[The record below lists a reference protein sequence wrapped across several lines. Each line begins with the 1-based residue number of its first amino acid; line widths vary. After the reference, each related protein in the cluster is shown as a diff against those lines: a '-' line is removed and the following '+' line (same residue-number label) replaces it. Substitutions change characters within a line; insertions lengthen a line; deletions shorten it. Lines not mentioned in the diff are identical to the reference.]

1 MPTEKRKRQETRPI
15 PEDQRRAFY
24 RCAWDLAFYGYFYTP
39 RNSRADQFWERL
51 GSGSI
56 IARRH
61 GLTILWLTAMAGR
74 FNELAR
80 MYIRD
85 VDGYSVSVYRS
96 KGSEDH
102 SVAIDPDL
110 IECTT
115 SWHSRVSA
123 IATDKFATG
132 RMKRWCQAM
141 DASPYLLPS
150 ISGDRMNIDVF
161 NRDVAGPMGEL
172 FGFKLSSH
180 CFRDTTCQETMRLTN
195 DVRAVQKIMGH
206 RSVATTEHYLRKQ
219 EQQQFFLP
227 LS

>member
-1 MPTEKRKRQETRPI
+1 MPTEKRTRQATRPI

-24 RCAWDLAFYGYFYTP
+24 LCAWDLAWCGHFYTQKP
-39 RNSRADQFWERL
+39 AGADQFLARF

-56 IARRH
+56 IARRQ

-80 MYIRD
+80 MYVRD

-102 SVAIDPDL
+102 SVAINPDL

-115 SWHSRVSA
+115 AWHSRVSA
-123 IATDKFATG
+123 IATDKYATG

-150 ISGDRMNIDVF
+150 INGERMNIDVF
-161 NRDVAGPMGEL
+161 NRDVCGPMGEL
-172 FGFKLSSH
+172 FGCKLSSH
-180 CFRDTTCQETMRLTN
+180 CFRDTSCQETMRLTN
-195 DVRAVQKIMGH
+195 DVRSVQKIMGH